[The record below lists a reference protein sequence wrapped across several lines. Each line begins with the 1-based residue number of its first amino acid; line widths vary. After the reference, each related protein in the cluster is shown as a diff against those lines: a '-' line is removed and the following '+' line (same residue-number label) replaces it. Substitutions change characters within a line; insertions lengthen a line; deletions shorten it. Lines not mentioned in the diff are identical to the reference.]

1 MERALA
7 KYSEYSFPVEMYT
20 DAQKLYDD
28 ICSRLYFIK
37 DASSEHTYASSY
49 GSIYQMMALS
59 LLFKDRKELTPEIC
73 TELGQVLSSV
83 SDVESAGV
91 PFELKVGFK
100 YLVHNDVEIDA

>member
-1 MERALA
+1 
-7 KYSEYSFPVEMYT
+7 MYT
-20 DAQKLYDD
+20 HTQRLYDD
-28 ICSRLYFIK
+28 ICSRLYDVK
-37 DASSEHTYASSY
+37 DVCFLHLYASTY
-49 GSIYQMMALS
+49 GSIYMLMGTK
-59 LLFKDRKELTPEIC
+59 LLFKDREELTPEIC